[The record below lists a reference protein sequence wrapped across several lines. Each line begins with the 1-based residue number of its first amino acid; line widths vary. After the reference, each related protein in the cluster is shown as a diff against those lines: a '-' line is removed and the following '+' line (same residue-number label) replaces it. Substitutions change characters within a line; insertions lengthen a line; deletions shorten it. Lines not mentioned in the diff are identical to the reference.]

1 MDRGAW
7 WANTFTFI
15 LFYWYCMSMFIRYMS
30 VCAFIPIPYYF
41 DCYIFVIYF
50 QIKNYNAFSLFFLK
64 IALIFQGLWQFEN
77 NFIMNFYIS
86 VENDI
91 RILIGIELNLCITL
105 SSIYI
110 LTVLIIS
117 VHEHRISFY
126 LFVYFSIYF
135 INVLC

>member
-1 MDRGAW
+1 MPLA
-7 WANTFTFI
+7 
-15 LFYWYCMSMFIRYMS
+15 
-30 VCAFIPIPYYF
+30 
-41 DCYIFVIYF
+41 
-50 QIKNYNAFSLFFLK
+50 LFFLK
-64 IALIFQGLWQFEN
+64 VALIFQGLWQFEN